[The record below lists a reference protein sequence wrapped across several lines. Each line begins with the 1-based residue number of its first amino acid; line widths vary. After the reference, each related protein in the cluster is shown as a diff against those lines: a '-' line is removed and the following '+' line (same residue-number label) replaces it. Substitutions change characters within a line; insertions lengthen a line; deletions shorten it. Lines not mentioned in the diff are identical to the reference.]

1 MTPARLADTL
11 RRDEGGW
18 VSYKILRHGEETNVN
33 EASQKSCES
42 PRQQ

>member
-1 MTPARLADTL
+1 MAYTV
-11 RRDEGGW
+11 RRDEGG
-18 VSYKILRHGEETNVN
+18 VSYKILRHGEQTNVD